1 MVNGSTMAEMMEQMD
16 NAFRAPR
23 KGDILKGKVVQV
35 TDSEVVVNIG
45 YKSDGIVPKSEI
57 SGSADVSPKEMF
69 SENQELDVLVLKSDD
84 GEGNVLCSLKRIAM
98 SKDWDVLIDAFNDHQ
113 RVTVRT
119 GEPVK
124 GGMIAFFNE
133 IKGFIPA
140 SQMTLSYV
148 NNLDQFSGKEFEVDI
163 LEVNKGKR
171 KVIFSRKAMLQA
183 EDSVKKEAFWSS
195 IQERSVI
202 EGEVK
207 RITNFGVFVDIGG
220 VDGLIHI
227 SELSWGRVSHPNE
240 VVKVGDKVNVLVLS
254 ANREESKVSLS
265 MKQATPNP
273 WTVVESRYQVG
284 DVVDG
289 RVVNLTD
296 FGAFLEI
303 EPGVEGLVH
312 ISQISKDR
320 IEKPADVLK
329 LKETY
334 PVKIIE
340 MNMDER
346 KIKLSMK
353 NLHADEASDAE
364 FYDQE

>member
-1 MVNGSTMAEMMEQMD
+1 MVNGNTMAELMEQMD
-16 NAFRAPR
+16 ASFRTPR

-35 TDSEVVVNIG
+35 TDNEVVVNIG
-45 YKSDGIVPKSEI
+45 YKSDGIIPKNELSSNSDVVPREL
-57 SGSADVSPKEMF
+57 V

-98 SKDWDVLIDAFNDHQ
+98 SKDWDVLLEAFKNQEH
-113 RVTVRT
+113 VTVRT

-133 IKGFIPA
+133 IRGFIPA
-140 SQMTLSYV
+140 SQMTMGYV
-148 NNLDQFSGKEFEVDI
+148 NNLEQFSGNEYTVEI
-163 LEVNKGKR
+163 LEVNKSKR
-171 KVIFSRKAMLQA
+171 KVIFSRKAILSVA
-183 EDSVKKEAFWSS
+183 ENAKKDEFWGAV
-195 IQERSVI
+195 QERTVV

-240 VVKVGDKVNVLVLS
+240 VVKVGDKVNVLILS
-254 ANREESKVSLS
+254 ANREENKVSLS
-265 MKQATPNP
+265 MKQAQPNP
-273 WTVVESRYQVG
+273 WTVVAEHYHVG
-284 DVVDG
+284 DVVDA

-312 ISQISKDR
+312 ISQISRER
-320 IEKPADVLK
+320 IEKPSDVLR

-334 PVKIIE
+334 PVQIIE
-340 MNMDER
+340 MNMDDR

-353 NLHADEASDAE
+353 SIQPDDSYEDESDI
-364 FYDQE
+364 QE